1 MRKFV
6 RNKAYV
12 MSVKSVSPSANYEN
26 SYGMECRWLPLKV
39 GGVVFLPPVQA
50 HPPFDSP
57 HRVTKQTQ
65 FSSTNSL
72 GTAGWTHE
80 KRRVT

>member
-39 GGVVFLPPVQA
+39 GGLFTA
-50 HPPFDSP
+50 SSSP
-57 HRVTKQTQ
+57 
-65 FSSTNSL
+65 SPI
-72 GTAGWTHE
+72 
-80 KRRVT
+80 